1 MQHLLFHAYLGA
13 IVSILQAD
21 CGGKLILLLESA
33 KVGGRKTP
41 TALDDC
47 SLEGMASNWS
57 A

>member
-1 MQHLLFHAYLGA
+1 MQHLLLHAYLGA
-13 IVSILQAD
+13 KVSILQAD
-21 CGGKLILLLESA
+21 RGGKLILLLESA

-57 A
+57 V